1 MIYLYNMNLQEQIS
15 RMKSIMG
22 IIKENELKPC
32 KKCMK
37 SYSNGRMDDCA
48 YQAIERFEE
57 NYGTAQGTSMGIN
70 YFESTYSKFNSIIMA
85 RIDNVIGSSA
95 WDSMPEK
102 FKMQLWSFMF
112 NSDSGGTDKYRWLA
126 VLYLTANEEITEFS
140 KSITS
145 KIINKTNLEEWKKAK
160 ELVSNTTS
168 WDLDKFVKMLDGQYS
183 TYGNTGAYKNSWSI
197 RPDYLNQMYDECK
210 GGDTEEL
217 NPDEML
223 KNVAKQFS
231 TGNDTE
237 ELNPDEIDKD
247 GLPDPKEEE

>member
-1 MIYLYNMNLQEQIS
+1 MNLQEQIS

-22 IIKENELKPC
+22 IIKEDIKPC

-37 SYSNGRMDDCA
+37 SYPNGRMDDCA

-70 YFESTYSKFNSIIMA
+70 YFESTYSKFNSIIMT
-85 RIDNVIGSSA
+85 RIDNVIGASA
-95 WDSMPEK
+95 WDSMSEK

-112 NSDSGGTDKYRWLA
+112 NSDSGSTDKYRWLA

-223 KNVAKQFS
+223 KNIAKQFS

-237 ELNPDEIDKD
+237 EMNPDEIDRYES
-247 GLPDPKEEE
+247 PDPREEE